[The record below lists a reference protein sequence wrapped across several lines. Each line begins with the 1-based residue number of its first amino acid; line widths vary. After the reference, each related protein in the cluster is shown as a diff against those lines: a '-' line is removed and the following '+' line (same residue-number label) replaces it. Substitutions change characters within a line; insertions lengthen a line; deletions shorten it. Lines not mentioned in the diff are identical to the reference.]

1 LRQSRDE
8 TARRA
13 AASGIAARPGAPAPR
28 RHAAGAALGTVAA
41 VALSALLSA
50 LPAAAQVPQPPHAA
64 AAAPVTAP
72 PKRPASPAPRS
83 TSKAEAE
90 HRQQIDALLAPVLN
104 RKVDTSDLDSVK
116 QAFAA
121 ISAGDIAKAAPLRE
135 AISDPTAKKLVG
147 WYALSRGF
155 GSAPE
160 YRDFLGRNPTWP
172 QRWLLQQRLEET
184 LFTRGGAAGDII
196 GYFKTT
202 PPATAVGE
210 AALASA
216 HLAAGDKEKARAIA
230 AKTWREG
237 DLPATL
243 ETGFLERF
251 GALLTPSDHRW
262 RLDRYLMGDRRWND
276 ARKTQSAYIRRMIP
290 LLAPEE
296 RTKAEARLAVYLR
309 SSAAEKM
316 IAALPAESKVDWGLV
331 FQRIQ
336 LLRRKGSNDA
346 AVKLL
351 LDAPTDAAKIV
362 SPDDWW
368 EERRALAY
376 EALEKGNAK
385 LAYRLIED
393 AGALTVNPLKEQ
405 RFMAGWVAMRYL
417 KDIAAAEKHFR
428 AMRAAADGPLSRAK
442 ADYWVG
448 RVLEAKGDAD
458 EARSFYKRAA
468 GERDTFHALLSRL
481 KLSPGEQKLEIA
493 TPAQPTEEEARAFQ
507 ALDSLAAAVIAK
519 KAGLGADIVR
529 PFLANSRTAMKSEA
543 WSGLVAHFAESL
555 GDTQMSLRIAKT
567 ALGDGH
573 NLLIYSYPLG
583 AFPGYEPL
591 RDPPELAMLLG
602 IARQETEFNTQI
614 VSGAGARGLLQVMP
628 VTAKH
633 VCTDHKIK
641 CDIPRLLTDKVYN
654 TMIGSAYIGDRMGEF
669 DGSYVL
675 TLAGYN
681 AGPGRARQWM
691 REFGDPRSGKVDPID
706 WIERIPFEETREY
719 VAKVLS
725 NIQIYRA
732 RLGQQPALRLHR
744 DLGLSGQ

>member
-1 LRQSRDE
+1 MAVVLV
-8 TARRA
+8 
-13 AASGIAARPGAPAPR
+13 PAI
-28 RHAAGAALGTVAA
+28 
-41 VALSALLSA
+41 
-50 LPAAAQVPQPPHAA
+50 PAAAQIPSAPPAA
-64 AAAPVTAP
+64 TANAPV
-72 PKRPASPAPRS
+72 KRAASPAPRS

-90 HRQQIDALLAPVLN
+90 HRQHIDAILAPLLEL
-104 RKVDTSDLDSVK
+104 RIDAADLDRVK

-121 ISAGDIAKAAPLRE
+121 ISAGDATKAAPLRA
-135 AISDPTAKKLVG
+135 AIADATAKKLVG

-160 YRDFLGRNPTWP
+160 YREFLDRNPTWP
-172 QRWLLQQRLEET
+172 QRWLLQQRLEES
-184 LFTRGGAAGDII
+184 LFTRGGAAGDIV

-216 HLAAGDKEKARAIA
+216 YLAQGDKEKARATA
-230 AKTWREG
+230 AKVWRDS

-251 GALLTPSDHRW
+251 GSLLTPADHRW

-276 ARKTQSAYIRRMIP
+276 ARKDRAAYARRMIP
-290 LLAPEE
+290 LLAADE
-296 RTKAEARLAVYLR
+296 RAKAEARLAVYLR

-316 IAALPAESKVDWGLV
+316 MADLPAESKVDWGLV

-336 LLRRKGSNDA
+336 LLRRKGNNDA
-346 AVKLL
+346 AAKLL
-351 LDAPTDAAKIV
+351 LEAPTDAAKIV

-368 EERRALAY
+368 DERRALAY
-376 EALEKGNAK
+376 EALEKGNPK

-405 RFMAGWVAMRYL
+405 RFMAGWIAMRYL
-417 KDIAAAEKHFR
+417 KDVGAAEKHFR

-442 ADYWVG
+442 ADYWIG
-448 RVLEAKGDAD
+448 RALEAKDNAD
-458 EARSFYKRAA
+458 EARTFYKRAA

-481 KLSPGEQKLEIA
+481 KLAPGEQKLEIA
-493 TPAQPTEEEARAFQ
+493 PPAKPNDEETRAFQ
-507 ALDSLAAAVIAK
+507 SLDSLAAAVIAR

-543 WSGLVAHFAESL
+543 WSGLVAHFAEAL

-573 NLLIYSYPLG
+573 NLLLYSYPLG
-583 AFPGYEPL
+583 AFPAYEPL

-628 VTAKH
+628 ITAKH
-633 VCTDHKIK
+633 VCKDHNVK
-641 CDIPRLLTDKVYN
+641 CDIPRLLSDKVYN
-654 TMIGSAYIGDRMGEF
+654 TMIGSAYIGDRMREF

-732 RLGQQPALRLHR
+732 RLGQQPALRLHK
-744 DLGLSGQ
+744 DLGLGDR

>member
-1 LRQSRDE
+1 M
-8 TARRA
+8 A
-13 AASGIAARPGAPAPR
+13 AVIRPAL
-28 RHAAGAALGTVAA
+28 AALLIPAT
-41 VALSALLSA
+41 LSAA
-50 LPAAAQVPQPPHAA
+50 LPAFAQVPPAPHAA
-64 AAAPVTAP
+64 ASPPAATAP
-72 PKRPASPAPRS
+72 AKRPTSPAPRS
-83 TSKAEAE
+83 ASKAEAE
-90 HRQQIDALLAPVLN
+90 PRQAVDAIFAPIV
-104 RKVDTSDLDSVK
+104 KYDVDAADLDRVK
-116 QAFAA
+116 QAFSA
-121 ISAGDIAKAAPLRE
+121 ISAGDLAKANGLRQS
-135 AISDPTAKKLVG
+135 ISDATAKKLVG

-160 YRDFLGRNPTWP
+160 YRDFLERNPTWP
-172 QRWLLQQRLEET
+172 QRWLLQQRLEES
-184 LFTRGGAAGDII
+184 LFTRGGAAGDIV

-216 HLAAGDKEKARAIA
+216 YLAQGDKEKARATA
-230 AKTWREG
+230 AKVWREG
-237 DLPATL
+237 DLPVTL

-251 GALLTPSDHRW
+251 GALLTPADHRW

-276 ARKTQSAYIRRMIP
+276 ARKAQSAYIRRMIP
-290 LLAPEE
+290 LLAPDE
-296 RTKAEARLAVYLR
+296 RKKAEARLAVYLR
-309 SSAAEKM
+309 SSAADKM
-316 IAALPAESKVDWGLV
+316 MADLPAESKTDWGLV

-336 LLRRKGSNDA
+336 LLRRKGNNDA
-346 AVKLL
+346 AIKLL
-351 LDAPTDAAKIV
+351 LDAPTDTAKIV

-368 EERRALAY
+368 DERRLIAY

-385 LAYRLIED
+385 LAYRLVQD

-405 RFMAGWVAMRYL
+405 RFMAGWIAKRYL
-417 KDIAAAEKHFR
+417 NDTAAAEKHFR
-428 AMRAAADGPLSRAK
+428 AMREAADGPLSRAK
-442 ADYWVG
+442 ADYWIG
-448 RVLEAKGDAD
+448 RTLEAKGEQD
-458 EARSFYKRAA
+458 EARKFYKRAA

-481 KLSPGEQKLEIA
+481 KLAPGEQKLEIVP
-493 TPAQPTEEEARAFQ
+493 PAMPTDEEAATFRK
-507 ALDSLAAAVIAK
+507 LDSLVAPVIAK
-519 KAGLGADIVR
+519 KAGLGGEITR
-529 PFLANSRTAMKSEA
+529 PFLANSRTAVKSEA
-543 WSGLVAHFAESL
+543 WSGLVAHLAEAL

-583 AFPGYEPL
+583 AFPAYEPL

-602 IARQETEFNTQI
+602 IARQETEFNMTI

-669 DGSYVL
+669 DGNYVL

-681 AGPGRARQWM
+681 AGPGRARQWI

-732 RLGQQPALRLHR
+732 RLGQQPALRLHK
-744 DLGLSGQ
+744 DLGLAAK